1 MTQLY
6 LSILSYL
13 LGSILFGIVIA
24 KIKGIENLRTSGSG
38 NVGATNIA
46 RVSGN
51 KKLGIV
57 VAILDALKGAIPV
70 IVAGHFSL
78 TDSEIATVGI
88 MAVIGHIFPI
98 WHSFKGGKGVATF
111 LGMNLLLDWR
121 VGVFM
126 AMTWLITFKVTKVSS
141 ISSIAMVIASIV
153 ASYLLNLDNL
163 WQVSLS
169 ALLVILKHKGNINR
183 IISGKESKIF

>member
-13 LGSILFGIVIA
+13 LGSILFGVVIA

-57 VAILDALKGAIPV
+57 VAILDALKGAIP
-70 IVAGHFSL
+70 IMVARHFSL

-121 VGVFM
+121 VGLFM
-126 AMTWLITFKVTKVSS
+126 AMTWLIIFKVTKVSS
-141 ISSIAMVIASIV
+141 MSSIAMVIASIV

-169 ALLVILKHKGNINR
+169 ALLVILKHKSNINR
-183 IISGKESKIF
+183 IISGKESKF